1 MEKQKKFKKF
11 IEDHTAIISKIC
23 RVYTDGQEEFE
34 DYFQEVTLQLWR
46 SYDSFRGDAKLSTWV
61 YRIALNVCLSQ
72 IRKKKRNIQTTT
84 LENIQ
89 VETSNDDHEKEEK
102 IAQLYRSIKQ
112 LKEAER
118 AIILLYLDDKSYKE
132 IAEILGLTVT
142 NVGAKVN
149 RIKTKLKNMM
159 THG

>member
-1 MEKQKKFKKF
+1 MDKQKIFKEF
-11 IEDHTAIISKIC
+11 IEDHTGIITKIC
-23 RVYTDGQEEFE
+23 SVYTDGQEEFE
-34 DYFQEVTLQLWR
+34 DYYQEVTLQLWR

-72 IRKKKRNIQTTT
+72 IRKKKRKVPTTT

-89 VETSNDDHEKEEK
+89 IAQKNDGHEKEEK
-102 IAQLYRSIKQ
+102 ITMLYRSIKQ

-118 AIILLYLDDKSYKE
+118 ALILLYLDDKSYKE
-132 IAEILGLTVT
+132 MADILGLTVT

-149 RIKTKLKNMM
+149 RVKTKLKNMM

>member
-1 MEKQKKFKKF
+1 MDKQKKFKEF
-11 IEDHTAIISKIC
+11 IEEHTGIISKIC
-23 RVYTDGQEEFE
+23 NAYTNNQVEFE
-34 DYFQEVTLQLWR
+34 DYYQEVTLQLWR

-61 YRIALNVCLSQ
+61 YRITLNVCLSQ

-89 VETSNDDHEKEEK
+89 VASDNEGNEKEEK
-102 IAQLYRSIKQ
+102 ISMLYRSIKQ

-118 AIILLYLDDKSYKE
+118 ALILLYLDDKSYKE
-132 IAEILGLTVT
+132 IADILGLTVT

-149 RIKTKLKNMM
+149 RVKTKLKNIM
-159 THG
+159 TNG

>member
-1 MEKQKKFKKF
+1 MEHQKKFKKF
-11 IEDHTAIISKIC
+11 IEEHTGIITKIC
-23 RVYTDGQEEFE
+23 SVYTDGQEEFK
-34 DYFQEVTLQLWR
+34 DYYQEVTLQLWR
-46 SYDSFRGDAKLSTWV
+46 SFDTFRGDAKISTWV

-72 IRKKKRNIQTTT
+72 VRKKKRKVKTTT

-89 VETSNDDHEKEEK
+89 VATDNEDKEKEEK
-102 IAQLYRSIKQ
+102 VALLYRSVKQ

-118 AIILLYLDDKSYKE
+118 ALILLYLDDKSYKE
-132 IAEILGLTVT
+132 IADILGLTVT

-149 RIKTKLKNMM
+149 RIKTKLKNIM